1 MLQRWTP
8 NMWIFRLIE
17 VTTAQWRAT
26 ADADGTPIGDRA
38 HSGHSRWPTGGHSW
52 RLWTGQCEKQICSP
66 ILGLCLGASW
76 MSTKSSHVTVD
87 TISKHQPGHSIWI
100 PPTGGQSPQ
109 SGHSFTG
116 GPAVADTLKSITNT
130 LVNRDTC
137 TREGQWDTWGTLGH
151 KKEPESIPVSFWQFN
166 QRVRSNIVA
175 NRCKFVQK
183 SARKKI
189 FLYLLEFID
198 FYLIFLLCGNK
209 VTSMSW
215 KHPKKPLI

>member
-1 MLQRWTP
+1 M
-8 NMWIFRLIE
+8 
-17 VTTAQWRAT
+17 
-26 ADADGTPIGDRA
+26 
-38 HSGHSRWPTGGHSW
+38 
-52 RLWTGQCEKQICSP
+52 
-66 ILGLCLGASW
+66 
-76 MSTKSSHVTVD
+76 
-87 TISKHQPGHSIWI
+87 
-100 PPTGGQSPQ
+100 
-109 SGHSFTG
+109 
-116 GPAVADTLKSITNT
+116 ADTLKSITNT

-209 VTSMSW
+209 VTSMS
-215 KHPKKPLI
+215 